1 MAGFLNHE
9 LHHHHHHAPPDYSRA
24 FAVGVVLN
32 VGFVVVEA
40 TYGVLSG
47 SLALLTDAGHNLS
60 DVMGLLLAW
69 GAAALAKKRPSSR
82 RTYGYSRATIIASLF
97 SGLLLMGAVG
107 AIGWEAVNRLMD
119 PSAPAGKT
127 IMIVAA
133 IGVVINTVTALFFF
147 SGKDHDLNIRGAYLH
162 MAADA
167 GVSLGVVLS
176 GAAIFYFGFNWI
188 DPLISLV
195 IAVVIFLS
203 TWGLLRDSLN
213 LAVDAVPRN
222 VDPEAVRGYLSGLTG
237 VQAIHDLHIWPM
249 STTDTALTAH
259 MVMDTLPGSDH
270 FLNDVSHE
278 LHDRFSIRHCT
289 IQLERSD
296 SDVVCEQSVHC
307 AD

>member
-1 MAGFLNHE
+1 MNREVA
-9 LHHHHHHAPPDYSRA
+9 HHHHHAPPDYSRA
-24 FAVGVVLN
+24 FAAGVALN
-32 VGFVVVEA
+32 LAFVVVEVVF
-40 TYGVLSG
+40 GILSN

-60 DVMGLLLAW
+60 DVLGLLLAW
-69 GAAALAKKRPSSR
+69 GAAALAAKRPSTR

-107 AIGWEAVNRLMD
+107 AIGWEAFNRLLE
-119 PSAPAGKT
+119 PAAPAGGT

-133 IGVVINTVTALFFF
+133 IGVVINTATALLFL
-147 SGKDHDLNIRGAYLH
+147 SGKDSDLNIRGAFLH

-167 GVSLGVVLS
+167 AVSLGVVAS
-176 GAAIFYFGFNWI
+176 GALILFFGFGWI

-195 IAVVIFLS
+195 IAAVIFLS

-222 VDPEAVRGYLSGLTG
+222 VDPGAVRAYLAGLPG
-237 VQAIHDLHIWPM
+237 VRAIHDLHIWPM

-259 MVMDTLPGSDH
+259 MVMDVFPANDQ
-270 FLNDVSHE
+270 FLEQIAAVLQE
-278 LHDRFSIRHCT
+278 RFAIKHPT
-289 IQLERSD
+289 IQLERHD
-296 SDVVCEQSVHC
+296 SDVVCRQAEHC

>member
-1 MAGFLNHE
+1 LNRE
-9 LHHHHHHAPPDYSRA
+9 VAHHHHHAPPDYNRA
-24 FAVGVVLN
+24 FAAGVALN
-32 VGFVVVEA
+32 LAFVVVEA
-40 TYGVLSG
+40 VFGILSN

-60 DVMGLLLAW
+60 DVLGLLLAW
-69 GAAALAKKRPSSR
+69 GASALAAKRPSTR

-107 AIGWEAVNRLMD
+107 AIGWEAFNRLLE
-119 PSAPAGKT
+119 PTAPAGET

-133 IGVVINTVTALFFF
+133 IGVVINTATALLFL
-147 SGKDHDLNIRGAYLH
+147 SGKDSDLNIRGAFLH

-167 GVSLGVVLS
+167 AVSLGVVAS
-176 GAAIFYFGFNWI
+176 GALILFFGFGWL

-195 IAVVIFLS
+195 IAAVIFLS

-222 VDPEAVRGYLSGLTG
+222 VDPEAVRAYLAALSG
-237 VQAIHDLHIWPM
+237 VRAIHDLHIWPM

-259 MVMDTLPGSDH
+259 LVMDAFPANDQ
-270 FLNDVSHE
+270 FLEQIAAVLHE
-278 LHDRFSIRHCT
+278 RFAIKHPT
-289 IQLERSD
+289 IQLERHD
-296 SDVVCEQSVHC
+296 SDVVCRQSQHC

>member
-1 MAGFLNHE
+1 LNRAVNHR
-9 LHHHHHHAPPDYSRA
+9 HHHAPPDYNRA

-32 VGFVVVEA
+32 VCFVIIEVF
-40 TYGVLSG
+40 YGLLSG

-60 DVMGLLLAW
+60 DVLGLLLAW
-69 GAAALAKKRPSSR
+69 GAVLLAKKRPSSR

-107 AIGWEAVNRLMD
+107 AIGWEAANRLMD
-119 PSAPAGKT
+119 PPAPAGKT

-133 IGVVINTVTALFFF
+133 IGVLVNTLTALLFV
-147 SGKDHDLNIRGAYLH
+147 SGKDNDLNIRGAFLH

-167 GVSLGVVLS
+167 VVSLGVVIS
-176 GAAIFYFGFNWI
+176 GALIMFYGLNWI
-188 DPLISLV
+188 DPVISLV
-195 IAVVIFLS
+195 IAAVIFLS

-222 VDPEAVRGYLSGLTG
+222 VDPVAVREYLSGLPG
-237 VQAIHDLHIWPM
+237 VRDLHDLHIWPM

-259 MVMDTLPGSDH
+259 LVMSPMPEGDR
-270 FLNDVSHE
+270 FLNDVAH
-278 LHDRFSIRHCT
+278 LLADRFSIDHAT
-289 IQLERSD
+289 IQLERHD
-296 SDVVCEQSVHC
+296 SDVICHQLVDC

>member
-1 MAGFLNHE
+1 MNRE
-9 LHHHHHHAPPDYSRA
+9 VNHHHHHAPPDYNRA
-24 FAVGVVLN
+24 FAAGVILN
-32 VGFVVVEA
+32 VGFVIVEA
-40 TYGVLSG
+40 VFGVLSN

-60 DVMGLLLAW
+60 DVLGLLLAW
-69 GAAALAKKRPSSR
+69 GAATLAKKRPSAR

-107 AIGWEAVNRLMD
+107 AIGWEAVNRLML
-119 PSAPAGKT
+119 PAEPAGRT

-133 IGVVINTVTALFFF
+133 VGVVVNTVTALFFL
-147 SGKDHDLNIRGAYLH
+147 SGKDHDLNIRGAFLH

-167 GVSLGVVLS
+167 AVSLGVVVA
-176 GAAIFYFGFNWI
+176 GALILYFGFTWI
-188 DPLISLV
+188 DPVISLV
-195 IAVVIFLS
+195 IAAVIFLS

-222 VDPEAVRGYLSGLTG
+222 VDPEAVRAYLSGLPG

-259 MVMDTLPGSDH
+259 MVMDVFPQGDQ
-270 FLNDVSHE
+270 FLNDIALV
-278 LHDRFSIRHCT
+278 LQQRFSINHPT
-289 IQLERSD
+289 IQLERQD
-296 SDVVCEQSVHC
+296 SEVVCHQALHC